1 MWKCGKLTIVLVQ
14 IDIIV
19 ENYFLYNSTYKTN
32 VNYFIIGS
40 TKSGNVMNNSI
51 SEMARVWQSTL
62 NLLDERLNER
72 QIFDSF
78 FASTYIHEI
87 NGDNITVVVKDLT
100 SQRLLSSKYID
111 LIKETFYDV
120 TEQNCSFKF
129 ILLEDVAKSNALQNT
144 NKNKVEEQSTFF
156 KDAELRS
163 NLTFDSFV
171 EGDFNKEAYR
181 AAMMISKR
189 PGKVF
194 NPLFI
199 YSNSGL
205 GKTHLLHAIGNYIK
219 TTSKPGAKV
228 LYINANDFV
237 EEYIRFVKNGESE
250 AIKDFF
256 STVDVL
262 LFDDVQFLENKVK
275 TEEMFFYVY
284 QKMVNNNKQIVITSD
299 RQPNELKGLED
310 RLVTRFSQ
318 GLTVKINDP
327 DQNTCVKILEKQI
340 TNEGLNIEDFDPAV
354 LYFYAEKFSSNVREL
369 EGAFHRLIFHISGF
383 DQIKRVDLDAAIE
396 AVQSITG
403 IKSAAT
409 QLSEQKII
417 NVVADYYNLAPT
429 QLVGKVRTGQIALAR
444 HIAMYLIRINI
455 DVPLTKIGKSFG
467 GRDHTTVMNGIE
479 KVESML
485 KTDESLK
492 GVINTLQSKLKSN

>member
-1 MWKCGKLTIVLVQ
+1 MTRNQV
-14 IDIIV
+14 
-19 ENYFLYNSTYKTN
+19 T
-32 VNYFIIGS
+32 
-40 TKSGNVMNNSI
+40 VMNISI
-51 SEMARVWQSTL
+51 SEVSRIWEQTL
-62 NLLDERLNER
+62 KIIDERLGER

-78 FASTYIHEI
+78 FANTYIYSYEGENVI
-87 NGDNITVVVKDLT
+87 VVVKDLT

-111 LIKETFYDV
+111 LIKESFYDV
-120 TEQNCSFKF
+120 TENNCDFRF
-129 ILLEDVAKSNALQNT
+129 ALIDDVAKSNTQ
-144 NKNKVEEQSTFF
+144 QSSVKKKSEDPIFF
-156 KDAELRS
+156 KDAELKS

-171 EGDFNKEAYR
+171 EGEFNKEAYR
-181 AAMMISKR
+181 AATVIAKD

-219 TTSKPGAKV
+219 STSKPGAKI
-228 LYINANDFV
+228 LYIDANDFV
-237 EEYIRFVKNGESE
+237 EEYVKFVKGEKESE
-250 AIKDFF
+250 TLKDFF

-275 TEEMFFYVY
+275 TEEMFFHIY
-284 QKMVNNNKQIVITSD
+284 QKMINSNKQIVITSD
-299 RQPNELKGLED
+299 RQPTELKGLED

-318 GLTVKINDP
+318 GLTVKINNP
-327 DQNTCVKILEKQI
+327 DQNTCVKILEKQV
-340 TNEGLNIEDFDPAV
+340 TNAGLNIDDFDPAV

-369 EGAFHRLIFHISGF
+369 DGAFNRLIFYVTS
-383 DQIKRVDLDAAIE
+383 IKQVDKITLDVAIE
-396 AVQSITG
+396 AVQNITG
-403 IKSAAT
+403 IKNVAT

-417 NVVADYYNLAPT
+417 NVVADYYNLSPS
-429 QLVGKVRTGQIALAR
+429 QLIGKVRTGQIALAR

-455 DVPLTKIGKSFG
+455 DVPLTKVGTAFG
-467 GRDHTTVMNGIE
+467 GRDHTTVMNGIA

-492 GVINTLQSKLKSN
+492 VVIETLQKRLKSN